1 LIERC
6 DTYSEIYLFADDAKL
21 FKHILCESDQ
31 EMLQVGV
38 GELRKWKIE
47 CLLNLNMSKCKVIS
61 FGRNFDKTHIY
72 KISDK
77 DTDVPIE
84 RVDTIRDLGILID
97 EKLSFKEHIHDKINK
112 AYRMLGLIKRIFK
125 YLTTESFTL
134 LYKNMVRSQ

>member
-1 LIERC
+1 
-6 DTYSEIYLFADDAKL
+6 
-21 FKHILCESDQ
+21 
-31 EMLQVGV
+31 MLQVGV

-84 RVDTIRDLGILID
+84 RVDTIRDYI
-97 EKLSFKEHIHDKINK
+97 EKLH
-112 AYRMLGLIKRIFK
+112 AV
-125 YLTTESFTL
+125 YLH
-134 LYKNMVRSQ
+134 LYKPMI